1 MGLVAIDFVLQPAVG
16 ADDRLDAGGARG
28 AVELHHAEEI
38 GAVGERQRRH
48 AVDRSAR
55 HRFVEPHD
63 AVAHRILAMHSQ
75 VNEARSGHA
84 KKILPSRMNRA
95 LAALLLGA
103 TCIALSP
110 IFVRVSEAGPTATA
124 FWRVALAVPALWLLY
139 ALKPKAR
146 LGRYTGKWWLL
157 FAAGFAFAGDLGF
170 WHSSIKLTSVANSTL
185 LANLAAIF
193 VTLAAWIFLRQRPKR
208 LFVAGLVAALA
219 GVALLVN
226 ASLEFSGTALTGDAL
241 GVVTA
246 VFYAGYLLAVK
257 GLRDRGERTL
267 HVMAVTSTI
276 SAVFLFPV
284 ALASGE
290 QMLPSSLLGWGYL
303 LGLALVSH
311 AVGQGLIA
319 YALAHLRAAFSS
331 VSLLFQP
338 VMAALFAW
346 VLLGEALV
354 PLQIAGGIVVLI
366 GIYLARR
373 GSN

>member
-1 MGLVAIDFVLQPAVG
+1 MRRAGPERSDQKKRSRGFASVLNRFVLLQSLA
-16 ADDRLDAGGARG
+16 A
-28 AVELHHAEEI
+28 
-38 GAVGERQRRH
+38 GERAPFFSLQTGR
-48 AVDRSAR
+48 ANSWATTLEAMGSWYWIGVCAGLG
-55 HRFVEPHD
+55 
-63 AVAHRILAMHSQ
+63 VALGVLLAGLI
-75 VNEARSGHA
+75 AGTRA
-84 KKILPSRMNRA
+84 A
-95 LAALLLGA
+95 LALALLL
-103 TCIALSP
+103 
-110 IFVRVSEAGPTATA
+110 
-124 FWRVALAVPALWLLY
+124 
-139 ALKPKAR
+139 
-146 LGRYTGKWWLL
+146 
-157 FAAGFAFAGDLGF
+157 AAGVAFAGDLGF
-170 WHSSIKLTSVANSTL
+170 WHTSIKLTSVANSTL
-185 LANLAAIF
+185 LANLASLF
-193 VTLAAWIFLRQRPKR
+193 VTLAAWIFLEQRPTR
-208 LFVAGLVAALA
+208 LFLAGLVAALA

-226 ASLEFSGTALTGDAL
+226 TSLEFSGTALTGDAL

-311 AVGQGLIA
+311 AAGQGLIA

-373 GSN
+373 GSY

>member
-1 MGLVAIDFVLQPAVG
+1 MKPALG
-16 ADDRLDAGGARG
+16 
-28 AVELHHAEEI
+28 
-38 GAVGERQRRH
+38 
-48 AVDRSAR
+48 
-55 HRFVEPHD
+55 
-63 AVAHRILAMHSQ
+63 
-75 VNEARSGHA
+75 
-84 KKILPSRMNRA
+84 
-95 LAALLLGA
+95 ALLLGA

-124 FWRVALAVPALWLLY
+124 FWRVALAVPPLWLLH
-139 ALKPKAR
+139 ALR
-146 LGRYTGKWWLL
+146 RE
-157 FAAGFAFAGDLGF
+157 AAPP
-170 WHSSIKLTSVANSTL
+170 V
-185 LANLAAIF
+185 
-193 VTLAAWIFLRQRPKR
+193 R
-208 LFVAGLVAALA
+208 
-219 GVALLVN
+219 
-226 ASLEFSGTALTGDAL
+226 
-241 GVVTA
+241 
-246 VFYAGYLLAVK
+246 
-257 GLRDRGERTL
+257 
-267 HVMAVTSTI
+267 AVTSTI
-276 SAVFLFPV
+276 CAVFLFPL

-311 AVGQGLIA
+311 AAGQGLIA